1 MPAGNKY
8 NQFATLWSSRML
20 TSSTNLIYLWIVD
33 LWRICQVDPSQP
45 ILEKEIRKY
54 VFNTYIQYNP
64 KCINFFCTKIERQ
77 SLVDFSKEFLLHQRY
92 FLSLSYGGPS
102 YYYISLATECT
113 KEPKKIIFL
122 QEQILIIPSVMM
134 YCSVST
140 RINTYFQRQVQ
151 RKICIQ
157 RHNRPIYVL

>member
-92 FLSLSYGGPS
+92 FLSLSHMVVLAITIFHQLQSAQRSQKNNFSARIDTNNTICYDVRLCQQNYYLFSTPS
-102 YYYISLATECT
+102 AKENMYVET
-113 KEPKKIIFL
+113 KQTNF
-122 QEQILIIPSVMM
+122 
-134 YCSVST
+134 
-140 RINTYFQRQVQ
+140 
-151 RKICIQ
+151 
-157 RHNRPIYVL
+157 YVL

>member
-8 NQFATLWSSRML
+8 NQFATLWSSRTL

-45 ILEKEIRKY
+45 ILEKEIKKY
-54 VFNTYIQYNP
+54 VFNISNNP

-122 QEQILIIPSVMM
+122 QEQILIIPSAMM
-134 YCSVST
+134 YGSVS
-140 RINTYFQRQVQ
+140 RIITYFQRQAQ
-151 RKICIQ
+151 RKICMQ
-157 RHNRPIYVL
+157 RQNRPILMYIL